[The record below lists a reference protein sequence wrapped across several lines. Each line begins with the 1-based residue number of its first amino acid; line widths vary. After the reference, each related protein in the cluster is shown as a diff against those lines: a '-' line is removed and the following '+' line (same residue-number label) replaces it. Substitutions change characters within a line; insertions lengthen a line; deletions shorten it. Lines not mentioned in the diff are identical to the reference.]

1 MRGHIFFIL
10 QLSFEVF
17 QSVLESATYDS
28 VMPRILA
35 STSEK
40 RPQANL
46 WNFGFTQLK
55 GLRKFKKHGVT
66 TITANDG
73 SSLCQCGH
81 IRLRRRL
88 SRPSCSDISLKTS
101 PFHHTILLSQYRS
114 IIIYHNPYPQINI
127 VYHTTQTTSFF
138 NLQVICTYHSS
149 KLDFVGVC
157 HL

>member
-1 MRGHIFFIL
+1 MDLRKKKAWIFHDAGLAANISCKTSLDAQQLVRGHIFFIL

-55 GLRKFKKHGVT
+55 GLREFKKHGVT
-66 TITANDG
+66 TITANDVAFMEERIESLSVWTC
-73 SSLCQCGH
+73 SSEKETVPTVLLTGH
-81 IRLRRRL
+81 LTENLYSI
-88 SRPSCSDISLKTS
+88 PSYYTA
-101 PFHHTILLSQYRS
+101 
-114 IIIYHNPYPQINI
+114 
-127 VYHTTQTTSFF
+127 
-138 NLQVICTYHSS
+138 
-149 KLDFVGVC
+149 
-157 HL
+157 